1 MEKKRLALMGAG
13 RLNEIVANALKD
25 GLLPEYELVGVLGN
39 NPEKTQAFADRHNCV
54 A

>member
-39 NPEKTQAFADRHNCV
+39 NPE
-54 A
+54 